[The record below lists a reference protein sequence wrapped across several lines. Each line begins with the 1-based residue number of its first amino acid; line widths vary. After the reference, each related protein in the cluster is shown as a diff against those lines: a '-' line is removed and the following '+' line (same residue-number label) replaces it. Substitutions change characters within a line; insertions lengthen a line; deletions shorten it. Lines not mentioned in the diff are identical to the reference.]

1 VVRTDEWKTR
11 IGDGWKAAFPT
22 RAMTLLLGIG
32 VVDLIATAWLHHQGL
47 IVELNPLM
55 RPLIE
60 TSEALFAAVKGGTLV
75 LAWYGMWRYAQ
86 TNLDFVRQ
94 AAIYGAAGYVAVWS
108 VWFIA
113 ASR

>member
-1 VVRTDEWKTR
+1 M
-11 IGDGWKAAFPT
+11 AFPT
-22 RAMTLLLGIG
+22 RAMGLLLGIG

-60 TSEALFAAVKGGTLV
+60 TSEALFAAVKGATLV
-75 LAWYGMWRYAQ
+75 VAWYGMWRYAQ

-94 AAIYGAAGYVAVWS
+94 AATYGAAGYIAVWS